1 MARQDQHFRGGP
13 VSRVLVTG
21 GAGFIGSNLVDR
33 LTVDGHEVTVVD
45 DLSSGSRAN
54 LEGAI
59 VNGATLVEGDI
70 AEAGVVAAAV
80 AEARPE
86 VIHHLAARAS
96 VGHSVADPGEDAR
109 VNLIGTLNVL
119 EAARTGQVGRLVYV
133 STGGAIYGDAA
144 VYPTPETADIGPE
157 SPYGVSKYGGELYWT
172 MYAHLHG
179 LSTVTLRLANIYG
192 PRQDPAGEGGVVAI
206 FCRALLDGTKATING
221 DGLQTRDFVMVD
233 DVVAACLAAGE
244 SHVGGSFNVATGEE
258 TSVLDLVEA
267 LASAG
272 GVRTLDV
279 AHGPARD
286 GEVRRSL
293 LDPSKAREVLEW
305 QASTGLEDG
314 LRRTL
319 AWQAST

>member
-1 MARQDQHFRGGP
+1 MT
-13 VSRVLVTG
+13 RVLVTG

-33 LTVDGHEVTVVD
+33 LTADGNEVTVID
-45 DLSSGSRAN
+45 DLSSGSLGN

-59 VNGATLVEGDI
+59 ANGANLVEGDI
-70 AEAGVVAAAV
+70 AEAGVVAKVV
-80 AEARPE
+80 ADVRPE

-109 VNLIGTLNVL
+109 VNLLGTLNVL
-119 EAARTGQVGRLVYV
+119 EAARAAEVGRLVYV
-133 STGGAIYGDAA
+133 STGGAIYGDATL
-144 VYPTPETADIGPE
+144 YPTPETADIGPE

-172 MYAHLHG
+172 MYSHLHG

-206 FCRALLDGTKATING
+206 FCRALLDGSKATING

-233 DVVAACLAAGE
+233 DVVAACLAAA
-244 SHVGGSFNVATGEE
+244 STDVGGSFNVATGEE

-267 LASAG
+267 LAAADGARS
-272 GVRTLDV
+272 LDV
-279 AHGPARD
+279 GHGPARD

-293 LDPSKAREVLEW
+293 LDPTKAGEVLGW
-305 QASTGLEDG
+305 RASTGLEDG